1 MRFEIMF
8 DDLTEEAKVRL
19 LEEFETTEENEN
31 WDIEPL
37 AIIERE

>member
-8 DDLTEEAKVRL
+8 DDLTEEAKGRL